1 MRRLVGEFVGSAS
14 GIANGIR
21 IVVLRARTRRRTRI
35 VVRILSATLF
45 GAVLAVEV
53 HTSWFQSK
61 VLSAA
66 ARTPQLLSAAGFE
79 PAHSIPSLRA
89 L

>member
-35 VVRILSATLF
+35 AVRILSATLF
-45 GAVLAVEV
+45 GAVLAAEV

-66 ARTPQLLSAAGFE
+66 ADTPHVLSAAGSE
-79 PAHSIPSLRA
+79 PEYSIPSLGA